1 MHCFYKAKAA
11 ISADPV
17 PDPSVAMSNLAE
29 HSKLSRASLMRVAK
43 VGCLMNTEPSTATSS
58 SALSR
63 FLQMA
68 FTPEI
73 PVHQSTLILYSTV
86 YRYQRRLKTI
96 SKLKCA
102 DSLLNLEKKVLINSH
117 LLQLAGQLWY

>member
-73 PVHQSTLILYSTV
+73 PTSIYINIILNCVQISKEIENN
-86 YRYQRRLKTI
+86 LKT
-96 SKLKCA
+96 
-102 DSLLNLEKKVLINSH
+102 
-117 LLQLAGQLWY
+117 